1 MMNTLEAR
9 VDMLEKKLA
18 AANINTP
25 EQPKNNNKKNKEP
38 KQPKEPKPEKV
49 VKEKKS
55 RVSGY
60 MLFMNANR
68 EDVLL
73 KMTDENNGVKPV
85 PTLVMSELGKLWKQL
100 SDEDKLPYNQQ
111 AQAIREQNNNPDP

>member
-85 PTLVMSELGKLWKQL
+85 PTLVMSELGRQWKQL

-111 AQAIREQNNNPDP
+111 AQAIRDNNNNPDP

>member
-25 EQPKNNNKKNKEP
+25 EQPKNDNKKNKEP

-111 AQAIREQNNNPDP
+111 AQAIRDQNNNPDP

>member
-111 AQAIREQNNNPDP
+111 AQAIRDQNNNPDP